1 MAATFS
7 PDGNEKF
14 RMVALWNEGKTLAQI
29 ATVFGCSTTLVDAT
43 IKSLAVE
50 GCYTP
55 VNPTGL

>member
-1 MAATFS
+1 MPFTFS
-7 PDGNEKF
+7 ADGREKF
-14 RMVALWNEGKTLAQI
+14 DFVARWNAGQSLATI
-29 ATVFGCSTTLVDAT
+29 AAFYGCSTTLVDAT

>member
-1 MAATFS
+1 MSFVFS
-7 PDGNEKF
+7 PDGREKF
-14 RMVALWNEGKTLAQI
+14 DFVVRWNAGQSLATI
-29 ATVFGCSTTLVDAT
+29 AAFYGCSTTLVDAT